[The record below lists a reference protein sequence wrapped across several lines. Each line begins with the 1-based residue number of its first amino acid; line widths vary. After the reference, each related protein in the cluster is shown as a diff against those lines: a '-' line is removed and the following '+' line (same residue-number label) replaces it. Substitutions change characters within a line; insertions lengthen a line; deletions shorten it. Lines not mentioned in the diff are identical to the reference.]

1 MTDLAALGISN
12 NRIAALK
19 KKGIA
24 CVEDIQEFF
33 PRTYIDFS
41 SQSELNSKYHDQN
54 VAIIGHLAKVSSDKT
69 NDTLMLK
76 AKVFDEISGKKLNV
90 MWIGSYSLKSVI
102 KDWEKSRVI
111 VCGKLTYREEYHS
124 FHMNNPLV
132 FDKDIERNLRIYP
145 IYRKMANISEEFMK
159 ETIEKALSYPRHD
172 PIPTFYR
179 NKYHL
184 MEINTAL
191 HTMHHPQSMKEHT
204 DAEKRL
210 TYEKLLHFAIQIEK
224 RERHISKG
232 TIYNIKSLKNTYD
245 YIQNLPF
252 RLTPSQSSVF
262 QSMREMAYN
271 GQRINALVQGDV
283 GSGKTI
289 QAFLMMFAMADSGYQ
304 SILVAPTQILA
315 KQHFDSLKEAS
326 LKYGYQVAFLSR
338 ETKGKAKTK
347 ILEGIAEG
355 QYTFVVGTHSV
366 IDPDIQYKNLA
377 LVVIDEEHKFGVE
390 QRSLLTAKAEL
401 GVHCITMSGTPIPR
415 TLASALYGPSIQVY
429 DLDVPAE
436 RKPVQTAISSND
448 RVIYNFIKEKVMSGN
463 QAYIVCPW
471 IEDEEDSSNIE
482 TVEKSMKSYQ
492 DYFSSYHPEISINR
506 VTGKMKPKESAE
518 IISAFDQ
525 GQIDILI
532 STTVIEVG
540 VNVPNANVMVINN
553 AENFGLAQLHQLRG
567 RVGRGSNQ
575 GYCIL
580 KSTDKENARL
590 QVMCQTTNGLK
601 IAEEDMRLRGS
612 GNILGTEQSGQ
623 NEFIELITHY
633 PNMYNKV
640 KSDAKDIV
648 DQGID
653 FEP

>member
-1 MTDLAALGISN
+1 MTDLTTLEISN
-12 NRIAALK
+12 NRIAALR
-19 KKGIA
+19 KKGIG
-24 CVEDIQEFF
+24 CVEDIQRFF
-33 PRTYIDFS
+33 PRTYFDFS
-41 SQSELNSKYHDQN
+41 TQSELDPKHHDQHI
-54 VAIIGHLAKVSSDKT
+54 AIIGRLDKVVSDKT

-76 AKVFDEISGKKLNV
+76 AKVYDEISEKKLNV
-90 MWIGSYSLKSVI
+90 MWIGSYYLKNTI
-102 KDWEKSRVI
+102 KKWEDSRVI
-111 VCGKLTYREEYHS
+111 VCGKLTYREEFHS

-132 FDKDIERNLRIYP
+132 FDKDVEENLRIYP
-145 IYRKMANISEEFMK
+145 VYRKMANISEEFMK
-159 ETIEKALSYPRHD
+159 DTIEKALSYPAHD
-172 PIPTFYR
+172 PIPASYR

-191 HTMHHPQSMKEHT
+191 HTMHHPQSMKELT
-204 DAEKRL
+204 DAKKRL
-210 TYEKLLHFAIQIEK
+210 TYEKLLHFAVQIEK
-224 RERHISKG
+224 KERHISKG
-232 TIYNIKSLKNTYD
+232 TIYNIKGLKNTYD
-245 YIQNLPF
+245 YIQSLPF
-252 RLTPSQSSVF
+252 MLTPSQSSVF
-262 QSMREMAYN
+262 QSMRDMAYN

-289 QAFLMMFAMADSGYQ
+289 QAFLMMFSMADSGYQ

-315 KQHFDSLKEAS
+315 KQHYESLQEAS
-326 LKYGYQVAFLSR
+326 QQYGYQVAFLSS
-338 ETKGKAKTK
+338 ETKGRAKKK

-366 IDPDIQYKNLA
+366 INPDIQYKNLA
-377 LVVIDEEHKFGVE
+377 LVVIDEEHKFGVS
-390 QRSLLTAKAEL
+390 QRNLLTAKAEL

-429 DLDVPAE
+429 DLEVPSE
-436 RKPVQTAISSND
+436 RKPVQTAVSNND
-448 RVIYNFIKEKVMSGN
+448 RVIFEFIKEKVMSGN
-463 QAYIVCPW
+463 QAYVVCPW
-471 IEDEEDSSNIE
+471 IEDEEDTSNIE
-482 TVEKSMKSYQ
+482 TVEKAMKSYQ
-492 DYFSSYHPEISINR
+492 DYFSSYHPEISINY
-506 VTGKMKPKESAE
+506 VTGKMKPEESAE

-540 VNVPNANVMVINN
+540 VNVPNANVIVINN

-567 RVGRGSNQ
+567 RVGRGSGQ

-580 KSTDKENARL
+580 KSTDRENARL
-590 QVMCQTTNGLK
+590 QVMCQTTSGLK

-623 NEFIELITHY
+623 NEYIELITHY
-633 PNMYNKV
+633 PNMYNKA
-640 KSDAKDIV
+640 KFDAKDLV

>member
-1 MTDLAALGISN
+1 MTDLATLGISN

-24 CVEDIQEFF
+24 CVEDIQDFF

-41 SQSELNSKYHDQN
+41 TQSELNPKHHDQN
-54 VAIIGHLAKVSSDKT
+54 VAIIGRLDKVSSDKT
-69 NDTLMLK
+69 NNTLMLK
-76 AKVFDEISGKKLNV
+76 AKVYDKISGKKLNV

-102 KDWEKSRVI
+102 KDWEDSMVI

-132 FDKDIERNLRIYP
+132 FDKDVEENLRIYP
-145 IYRKMANISEEFMK
+145 IYRKMAKISEEFMK
-159 ETIEKALSYPRHD
+159 EAIEKALCYPRRD
-172 PIPTFYR
+172 PIPDLYR

-184 MEINTAL
+184 MEINAAL
-191 HTMHHPQSMKEHT
+191 HTMHHPQSMKELT

-224 RERHISKG
+224 KERHISKG
-232 TIYNIKSLKNTYD
+232 TIYNIKGLKNTYD
-245 YIQNLPF
+245 YIKSLPF

-315 KQHFDSLKEAS
+315 KQHFESLKKAS
-326 LKYGYQVAFLSR
+326 QQYGYQVAFLSS
-338 ETKGKAKTK
+338 ETKGKAKAK

-366 IDPDIQYKNLA
+366 IDPDIQYKKLA
-377 LVVIDEEHKFGVE
+377 LVVIDEEHKFGVA

-429 DLDVPAE
+429 DLDLPAE

-471 IEDEEDSSNIE
+471 IDDEADTSNIE

-492 DYFSSYHPEISINR
+492 DYFSSYHPEISINC

-518 IISAFDQ
+518 IIQAFDH

-540 VNVPNANVMVINN
+540 VNVPNANVIVINN

-567 RVGRGSNQ
+567 RVGRGSDQ

-580 KSTDKENARL
+580 KSTDRENARL

-648 DQGID
+648 NQGID